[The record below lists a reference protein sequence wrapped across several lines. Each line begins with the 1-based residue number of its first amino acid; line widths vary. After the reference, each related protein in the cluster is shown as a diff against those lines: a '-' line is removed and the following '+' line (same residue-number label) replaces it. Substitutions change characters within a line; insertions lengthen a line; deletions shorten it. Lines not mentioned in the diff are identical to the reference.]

1 MFLKIASPSISLP
14 LSYLFNL
21 SFQTGIVPHQWKNAN
36 IVPIPKVPCPSS
48 PSDFR
53 PISLTPIISRL
64 FERVVVKTNIY
75 TLFFNPTLAALF
87 SDQYAFR
94 PFGST
99 DAAII
104 SIIHHVTSLLSDGN
118 SYVRLI
124 GLDFSKAFDTV
135 KHSCILSKLSSLP
148 ISDQLYNWLV
158 NYFQG
163 HSHTTRFN
171 STTSS
176 TAKINASV
184 FQGSAI
190 GPSLFVI
197 NGIDLKPVHKENYID
212 KYADDSYLITSS
224 KSEHTVDDELKSIEQ
239 WALRNNL
246 SLNKGKS
253 VEIIIYP
260 TDRAKKQAPIV
271 RSLTNINRS
280 SSIKILGVTFNDN
293 LSVSQHVSEITHSA
307 AQALYALKLLK
318 AHGLA
323 QILLELVCKAT

>member
-1 MFLKIASPSISLP
+1 MYQSYTAEDLNQHFSKQSTDSDYTSTNVKFTANPISGSSLISEYQIFLMLDKLKSTAAGPDEIPFWFLKIASPSISLP

-53 PISLTPIISRL
+53 PILLTPIISRL

-224 KSEHTVDDELKSIEQ
+224 
-239 WALRNNL
+239 
-246 SLNKGKS
+246 
-253 VEIIIYP
+253 
-260 TDRAKKQAPIV
+260 
-271 RSLTNINRS
+271 
-280 SSIKILGVTFNDN
+280 
-293 LSVSQHVSEITHSA
+293 
-307 AQALYALKLLK
+307 
-318 AHGLA
+318 
-323 QILLELVCKAT
+323 